1 MPIAETRGMRLQIIA
16 RLREKS
22 KKILRFFS
30 LRSAIEQLLIVGVI
44 AIILY
49 YLGATTASNLEERG
63 IATGFDFLFK
73 AANVGVSEA
82 WIRFTPGVDS
92 YIRLL
97 IAGLLNTLFVSFV
110 AIALATFAG
119 VFLGLAR
126 LSPNWLISRCAGIYV
141 EIVRNVPLPLHL
153 LLYYNLLLSLPPPRN
168 ALTLFDV
175 IVLTNRGLYAPK
187 LIWQDAYG
195 YLMLAMTLLIAAL
208 FLFRRFSMSKQ
219 RWRLAIP
226 LIISAVVLLLLTVI
240 TVTPVEYDAPVLKR
254 FNFQGGVVLSPE
266 LTALV
271 LGLSLYGA
279 AFVGEIIR
287 AGVLSV
293 PAGQWEAGRSLGLS
307 NGQILKKIVFPLA
320 LRVTIPPLASEYL
333 SILRNSSL
341 AVIIGYPELT
351 SLINTM
357 LSDSGQPIEAIVIL
371 MLAYL
376 TLSTLISLLMI
387 WYERRTRIV
396 TQ

>member
-1 MPIAETRGMRLQIIA
+1 MRLQITA

-22 KKILRFFS
+22 KKLLRFFS
-30 LRSAIEQLLIVGVI
+30 LRSAIEQLLIVGII
-44 AIILY
+44 AITLY

-126 LSPNWLISRCAGIYV
+126 LSPNWLISRCAGMYV

-168 ALTLFDV
+168 ALTLLDV

-195 YLMLAMTLLIAAL
+195 YLTLAMTLLIAAL
-208 FLFRRFSMSKQ
+208 FLFRRFSMPKQ

-240 TVTPVEYDAPVLKR
+240 TATPIEYDAPVLKR
-254 FNFQGGVVLSPE
+254 FNFHGGVVLSPE

-287 AGVLSV
+287 AGMLSV

-307 NGQILKKIVFPLA
+307 NRQILKKIVFPLT

-376 TLSTLISLLMI
+376 TLSALISLLMI

>member
-1 MPIAETRGMRLQIIA
+1 MRLQIIA

-307 NGQILKKIVFPLA
+307 NRQILKKIVFPLT

-376 TLSTLISLLMI
+376 TLSALISLLMI

>member
-1 MPIAETRGMRLQIIA
+1 MRLQIIA
-16 RLREKS
+16 RLRGKS
-22 KKILRFFS
+22 KKLLRFSS
-30 LRSAIEQLLIVGVI
+30 LRTAIEQLLIVSVI

-97 IAGLLNTLFVSFV
+97 VAGLLNTLFVSFV

-195 YLMLAMTLLIAAL
+195 YLMLAMALLIAAL
-208 FLFRRFSMSKQ
+208 FIFRRFSMPKQ
-219 RWRLAIP
+219 RWRLSIP
-226 LIISAVVLLLLTVI
+226 LIISAMVLLLLTVI

-307 NGQILKKIVFPLA
+307 NRQILKKIVFPLT

-376 TLSTLISLLMI
+376 TLSALISLLMI

>member
-1 MPIAETRGMRLQIIA
+1 MRLQIIA
-16 RLREKS
+16 RLRGKS
-22 KKILRFFS
+22 KKLLRFFS

-82 WIRFTPGVDS
+82 WIRFTPGVHS

-187 LIWQDAYG
+187 LIWQNAYE

-208 FLFRRFSMSKQ
+208 FLFRRFSMPKQ

-226 LIISAVVLLLLTVI
+226 LVISAVVLLLLTVI
-240 TVTPVEYDAPVLKR
+240 TATPVEYDAPVLKR

-307 NGQILKKIVFPLA
+307 NWQILKKIVFPLT

-376 TLSTLISLLMI
+376 TLSASISLLMI

>member
-1 MPIAETRGMRLQIIA
+1 MRLQIIA

-97 IAGLLNTLFVSFV
+97 IAGLLNTLFVSFIAV
-110 AIALATFAG
+110 ALATFAG

-126 LSPNWLISRCAGIYV
+126 LSSNWLISRCAGIYV

-376 TLSTLISLLMI
+376 TLSALISLLMI

>member
-1 MPIAETRGMRLQIIA
+1 MPIAETLGMRLQIIA
-16 RLREKS
+16 RLREKI
-22 KKILRFFS
+22 KKFLQFFS

-110 AIALATFAG
+110 AIVLATFAG

-195 YLMLAMTLLIAAL
+195 YLMLAMT
-208 FLFRRFSMSKQ
+208 
-219 RWRLAIP
+219 
-226 LIISAVVLLLLTVI
+226 
-240 TVTPVEYDAPVLKR
+240 
-254 FNFQGGVVLSPE
+254 
-266 LTALV
+266 
-271 LGLSLYGA
+271 
-279 AFVGEIIR
+279 
-287 AGVLSV
+287 
-293 PAGQWEAGRSLGLS
+293 
-307 NGQILKKIVFPLA
+307 
-320 LRVTIPPLASEYL
+320 
-333 SILRNSSL
+333 
-341 AVIIGYPELT
+341 
-351 SLINTM
+351 
-357 LSDSGQPIEAIVIL
+357 
-371 MLAYL
+371 
-376 TLSTLISLLMI
+376 
-387 WYERRTRIV
+387 
-396 TQ
+396 

>member
-1 MPIAETRGMRLQIIA
+1 MRLQIIA

-22 KKILRFFS
+22 KKLLRFFS
-30 LRSAIEQLLIVGVI
+30 LRSAIEQLSIVGVI

-187 LIWQDAYG
+187 LIWQNAYG

-208 FLFRRFSMSKQ
+208 FLFRRFSMPKQ

-226 LIISAVVLLLLTVI
+226 LIISAVILLLLTAI
-240 TVTPVEYDAPVLKR
+240 TATPVEYDAPALKR
-254 FNFQGGVVLSPE
+254 FNFHGGVVLSPE

-307 NGQILKKIVFPLA
+307 NRQILKKIVFPLT

-376 TLSTLISLLMI
+376 TLSALISLLMI